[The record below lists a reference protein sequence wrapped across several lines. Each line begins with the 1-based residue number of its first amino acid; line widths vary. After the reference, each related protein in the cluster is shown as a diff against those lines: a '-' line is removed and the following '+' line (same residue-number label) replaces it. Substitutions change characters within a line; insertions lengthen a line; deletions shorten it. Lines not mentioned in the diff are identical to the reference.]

1 MELQLEGLSKTYGT
15 VQALR
20 KVTYTFKPGIY
31 GILGANGAGKSTMIN
46 LITDNVSRDSGSD
59 GGKILYDGE
68 DINRLEDNYRNLL
81 GYLPQDF
88 GYYPD
93 FTAKEYLEF
102 IAAVKGL
109 EGKKAK
115 KNVAQVLETVN
126 LSDVAAK
133 KIRTFSGGMKQRL
146 GIAQAVI
153 NNPKILVLDEPTA
166 GLDPKERM
174 RFRNLIA
181 ELAKD
186 KIVILSTHIVSDI
199 DYIAD
204 DILMMK
210 GGCLILNCPTEEAIH
225 SMDGKVWEC
234 RLHQAQIDK
243 MSERFR
249 IVNLHHEAGNEVS
262 LRIVSDT
269 QPISG
274 AVNVVPT
281 LDDIYLYH
289 FEDEEVRRDER

>member
-1 MELQLEGLSKTYGT
+1 MELSIECLSKRFGSKIAVNNISVTLQPGVYG
-15 VQALR
+15 L
-20 KVTYTFKPGIY
+20 
-31 GILGANGAGKSTMIN
+31 LGANGAGKTTLMRMVCDV
-46 LITDNVSRDSGSD
+46 LKPTSGR
-59 GGKILYDGE
+59 ILYNGKEIEQLGE
-68 DINRLEDNYRNLL
+68 HYRSYL

-93 FTAKEYLEF
+93 FIAKEYLNF
-102 IAAVKGL
+102 IAAIKGIDTVT
-109 EGKKAK
+109 AK
-115 KNVAQVLETVN
+115 KQITELLKIVN
-126 LSDVAAK
+126 LSDVAEK

-153 NNPKILVLDEPTA
+153 NDPHILVLDEPTA

-210 GGCLILNCPTEEAIH
+210 
-225 SMDGKVWEC
+225 K
-234 RLHQAQIDK
+234 
-243 MSERFR
+243 
-249 IVNLHHEAGNEVS
+249 
-262 LRIVSDT
+262 
-269 QPISG
+269 
-274 AVNVVPT
+274 AV
-281 LDDIYLYH
+281 
-289 FEDEEVRRDER
+289 

>member
-1 MELQLEGLSKTYGT
+1 MELFIEQLCKRFGSKTAVNRISVSFQPGVYG
-15 VQALR
+15 L
-20 KVTYTFKPGIY
+20 
-31 GILGANGAGKSTMIN
+31 LGANGAGKTTLMRMVCDILKPTS
-46 LITDNVSRDSGSD
+46 
-59 GGKILYDGE
+59 GKIFCDGE
-68 DINRLEDNYRNLL
+68 DINRLGDQYRNLL

-93 FTAKEYLEF
+93 FTAKEYLDF

-109 EGKKAK
+109 EPAQAK
-115 KNVAQVLETVN
+115 RKVVEVLETVN
-126 LSDVAAK
+126 LSDVAGK

-146 GIAQAVI
+146 GIAQAVV
-153 NNPKILVLDEPTA
+153 NDPQILVLDEPTA

-210 GGCLILNCPTEEAIH
+210 DGSLILNCATEEAIH
-225 SMDGKVWEC
+225 SMDGKVWNC
-234 RLHQAQIDK
+234 SVHPSKIDEV
-243 MSERFR
+243 SNRFR
-249 IVNLHHEAGNEVS
+249 VVNLHHEAGNEVS

-269 QPISG
+269 QPIPG
-274 AVNVVPT
+274 AVKVVPT
-281 LDDIYLYH
+281 LDDLYLYH

>member
-1 MELQLEGLSKTYGT
+1 MELSIECLSKRFGSKIAVNNISVTLQPGVYG
-15 VQALR
+15 L
-20 KVTYTFKPGIY
+20 
-31 GILGANGAGKSTMIN
+31 LGANGAGKTTLMRMVCDV
-46 LITDNVSRDSGSD
+46 LKPTSGR
-59 GGKILYDGE
+59 ILYNGKEIEQLGE
-68 DINRLEDNYRNLL
+68 HYRSYL

-93 FTAKEYLEF
+93 FTAKEYLNF
-102 IAAVKGL
+102 IAAIKGIDTVT
-109 EGKKAK
+109 AK
-115 KNVAQVLETVN
+115 KQITELLKIVN
-126 LSDVAAK
+126 LSDVAEK

-153 NNPKILVLDEPTA
+153 NDPHILVLDEPTA

-210 GGCLILNCPTEEAIH
+210 KGSLILN
-225 SMDGKVWEC
+225 
-234 RLHQAQIDK
+234 
-243 MSERFR
+243 
-249 IVNLHHEAGNEVS
+249 
-262 LRIVSDT
+262 
-269 QPISG
+269 
-274 AVNVVPT
+274 
-281 LDDIYLYH
+281 
-289 FEDEEVRRDER
+289 

>member
-1 MELQLEGLSKTYGT
+1 MRMVCDVL
-15 VQALR
+15 
-20 KVTYTFKPGIY
+20 KP
-31 GILGANGAGKSTMIN
+31 T
-46 LITDNVSRDSGSD
+46 SGR
-59 GGKILYDGE
+59 ILYNGKEIEQLGE
-68 DINRLEDNYRNLL
+68 NYRSYL

-93 FTAKEYLEF
+93 FTAKEYLDF
-102 IAAVKGL
+102 IVAIKGIDTVT
-109 EGKKAK
+109 AK
-115 KNVAQVLETVN
+115 KKIAELLEIVN
-126 LSDVAAK
+126 LSDVAGK

-153 NNPKILVLDEPTA
+153 NDPHILVLDEPTA

-210 GGCLILNCPTEEAIH
+210 KGSLILNCSTEDAIH
-225 SMDGKVWEC
+225 SMNGKVWNC
-234 RLHQAQIDK
+234 KLHQSQIDEI
-243 MSERFR
+243 SERLR
-249 IVNLHHEAGNEVS
+249 VVNLHHEQGNEVL

-269 QPISG
+269 QPTRG
-274 AVNVVPT
+274 AVNVPPT
-281 LDDIYLYH
+281 LDDLYLYH
-289 FEDEEVRRDER
+289 FQDEEIRRDEK

>member
-1 MELQLEGLSKTYGT
+1 MELSIECLSKRFGSKIAVNNISVTLQPGVYG
-15 VQALR
+15 L
-20 KVTYTFKPGIY
+20 
-31 GILGANGAGKSTMIN
+31 LGANGAGKTTLMRMVCDV
-46 LITDNVSRDSGSD
+46 LKPTSGR
-59 GGKILYDGE
+59 ILYNGKEIEQLGE
-68 DINRLEDNYRNLL
+68 HYRSYL

-93 FTAKEYLEF
+93 FTAKEYLNF
-102 IAAVKGL
+102 IAAIKGIDTVT
-109 EGKKAK
+109 AK
-115 KNVAQVLETVN
+115 KQITELLKIVN
-126 LSDVAAK
+126 LSDVAEK

-153 NNPKILVLDEPTA
+153 NDPHILVLDEPTA

-210 GGCLILNCPTEEAIH
+210 
-225 SMDGKVWEC
+225 K
-234 RLHQAQIDK
+234 
-243 MSERFR
+243 
-249 IVNLHHEAGNEVS
+249 
-262 LRIVSDT
+262 
-269 QPISG
+269 
-274 AVNVVPT
+274 AV
-281 LDDIYLYH
+281 
-289 FEDEEVRRDER
+289 

>member
-1 MELQLEGLSKTYGT
+1 MRMVCDVL
-15 VQALR
+15 
-20 KVTYTFKPGIY
+20 KP
-31 GILGANGAGKSTMIN
+31 T
-46 LITDNVSRDSGSD
+46 SGR
-59 GGKILYDGE
+59 ILYNGKEIEQLGE
-68 DINRLEDNYRNLL
+68 HYRSYL

-93 FTAKEYLEF
+93 FTAKEYLNF
-102 IAAVKGL
+102 IAAIKGIDTVT
-109 EGKKAK
+109 AK
-115 KNVAQVLETVN
+115 KQITELLKIVN
-126 LSDVAAK
+126 LSDVAEK

-153 NNPKILVLDEPTA
+153 NDPHILVLDEPTA

-210 GGCLILNCPTEEAIH
+210 KGSLILN
-225 SMDGKVWEC
+225 
-234 RLHQAQIDK
+234 
-243 MSERFR
+243 
-249 IVNLHHEAGNEVS
+249 
-262 LRIVSDT
+262 
-269 QPISG
+269 
-274 AVNVVPT
+274 
-281 LDDIYLYH
+281 
-289 FEDEEVRRDER
+289 

>member
-1 MELQLEGLSKTYGT
+1 MELSIECLSKRFGSKIAVNNISVTLQPGVYG
-15 VQALR
+15 L
-20 KVTYTFKPGIY
+20 
-31 GILGANGAGKSTMIN
+31 LGANGAGKTTLMRMVCDV
-46 LITDNVSRDSGSD
+46 LKPTSGR
-59 GGKILYDGE
+59 ILYNGKEIEQLGE
-68 DINRLEDNYRNLL
+68 HYRSYL

-93 FTAKEYLEF
+93 FTAKEYLNF
-102 IAAVKGL
+102 IAAIKGIDTVT
-109 EGKKAK
+109 AK
-115 KNVAQVLETVN
+115 KQITELLKIVN
-126 LSDVAAK
+126 LSDVAEK

-153 NNPKILVLDEPTA
+153 NDPHILVLDEPTA

-210 GGCLILNCPTEEAIH
+210 KGSLILNCSTEKAIH
-225 SMDGKVWEC
+225 SMDGKVWNC
-234 RLHQAQIDK
+234 KLLQSQINEV
-243 MSERFR
+243 SERFR
-249 IVNLHHEAGNEVS
+249 VVNL
-262 LRIVSDT
+262 
-269 QPISG
+269 PMCG
-274 AVNVVPT
+274 AVNVPPT
-281 LDDIYLYH
+281 LDDLYLYH
-289 FEDEEVRRDER
+289 FQDEEIRRDEE